1 MGGHLAGAREGPE
14 QLGSTGALTRTHVS
28 LAGAVAA
35 GRSPRGGGLE
45 MHRGSRR
52 CSLADGFT
60 GEEGREMGLGSLA
73 GCTPMPLAA
82 AGIEEKEGGWW
93 AGDEV
98 WDLLGGHIQRGM

>member
-1 MGGHLAGAREGPE
+1 
-14 QLGSTGALTRTHVS
+14 
-28 LAGAVAA
+28 
-35 GRSPRGGGLE
+35 

-98 WDLLGGHIQRGM
+98 WDLLGGHTQRGTYSGQQEIRGSKGELRNQTG